1 MFNFQIRQFKRF
13 DGVWGIPNKETGKW
27 NGMISNLIKGDVD
40 LLLTSLNVCCKRTDV
55 LEFLWALSYATSGLA
70 IKSNYF
76 MTNM

>member
-13 DGVWGIPNKETGKW
+13 DGVWGIPNKATGKW

-70 IKSNYF
+70 IKSNYL